1 MDQNDN
7 YLEVLNKND
16 EEAMR
21 KFLLSNGKKKPVSP
35 IYFISE
41 EGLEDDLHEDE
52 SN

>member
-16 EEAMR
+16 EETMR

-35 IYFISE
+35 IYFISKE
-41 EGLEDDLHEDE
+41 ELENDRTEGRE
-52 SN
+52 